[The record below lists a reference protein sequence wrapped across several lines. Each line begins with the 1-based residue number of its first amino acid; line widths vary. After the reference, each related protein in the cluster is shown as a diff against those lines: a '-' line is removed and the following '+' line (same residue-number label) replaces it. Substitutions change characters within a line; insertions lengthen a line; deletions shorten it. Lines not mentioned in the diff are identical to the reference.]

1 MNHVLD
7 TLHAARYTEYNDGKY
22 LNQTYTEEDYVRGF
36 KLTAAKFTMR
46 RDNLATMIAF
56 SWKY

>member
-22 LNQTYTEEDYVRGF
+22 LNQTYTEEDLVRGF
-36 KLTAAKFTMR
+36 KPAATEFTI
-46 RDNLATMIAF
+46 L
-56 SWKY
+56 

>member
-22 LNQTYTEEDYVRGF
+22 LNQTYTEEDFVRGL
-36 KLTAAKFTMR
+36 KPTAAKFTA
-46 RDNLATMIAF
+46 L
-56 SWKY
+56 